1 MADDIA
7 KIISSLDV
15 DYQPAIRSAKEFA
28 VSLEKLDQQLKQVKQ
43 SATSAAEQIN
53 KSFSNTG
60 KQIAAESEMAI
71 QTIPQQTQKMT
82 QVTQQQLAKL
92 EASLVSTSQKLR
104 SLGITTPTVQGAI
117 GEVRGLRD
125 QLVAGKA
132 LNEEQTKY
140 VAQAQQIAMI
150 EANNARII
158 EQQVKNKA
166 NLRTAQ
172 EELATSQQRAAVT
185 NQAYLDKELANAKM
199 TLPALEAKLAQMQR
213 SVEISRLSNT
223 PLKEQL
229 TLMRRQIVELRTKI
243 GLEGKITK
251 EEAAQVA
258 QLQKQAAVMKQNIAM
273 IQTDIQRQLDPTG
286 KGRSESMWERRGG
299 WFLVGG
305 MMFGAVDAMRQMVGV
320 TGEIEEGMI
329 TIGRVMEDATF
340 STETMRKELL
350 QLGKDYGMVWSD
362 VEDIAIRWAQAGYN
376 MSDSLKLTEASLL
389 ALNTAELDARYAT
402 EGLIA
407 IMAQWGLTA
416 DQLPDI
422 IDKINKVAD
431 DYAVTSQDL
440 VDGLNRSSGAARV
453 MGLSIEETIG
463 ILTTMREATG
473 RTGKEIGNALNSI
486 LSFVQREKAI
496 NVFESLG
503 IQVFADE
510 AKTQFRSVMEIFN
523 ELAARWQDNSI
534 SEAAKNQLADI
545 ADAAGLYTEEMAEAT
560 GTMDEYREMTEAAT
574 AAQGKFTDIEQ
585 RDAAQAAAGIYR
597 RNYLIALLQ
606 NWSKVYDVLN
616 TQEQAHGYS
625 LKENERTMESY
636 TKRVQA
642 LKTALAEL
650 AVAIGEAGVLDALKG
665 IVDGSKEA
673 VEVLSALPDEIQK
686 AIVIFG
692 ALTGALATVQL
703 TSRVFFGV
711 GLGTGIK
718 NLAALAKG
726 MSLAEASTLGLGA
739 ALRALVTTPWGIAI
753 GVISIAIGI
762 LAVQL
767 KKAHEHAE
775 ELRKLPETLRE
786 FKNTEKLVTEYEN
799 LSAKINKTTEETE
812 RLNQVKQELG
822 SIFPEVVEK
831 LGEEGEVLEINNE
844 YLRERIRLE
853 REELEL
859 KKQKLAES
867 FGEKGGE
874 EIERAQKEL
883 KEVQEMIE
891 LYEDVVAA
899 AERGETPYEGK
910 ALKNYLEQA
919 RGNLRRYRLEAN
931 QLQQEMINMNR
942 EFDNQASAVLETS
955 DAFRELD
962 DSITRGLVSTL
973 RELSGGDMDKV
984 EKQIL
989 RLADS
994 KETANAINEVQ
1005 AALEKLNE
1013 TGANAESI
1021 EALDS
1026 VFQNLISTLMDGEV
1040 SLGLTSDAAGTLAY
1054 ALLDTIDPTASAQIK
1069 LHHLNQTMN
1078 DVREGSISMANAA
1091 SRASSILASNISAD
1105 VMKCISAYKQQIR
1118 TLADV
1123 VEAQNAAMREAHRAA
1138 RAKFGT
1144 VTNDPIIN
1152 RAVADYMYTA
1162 QQNISAYYGSVSAII
1177 AIANRPRGV
1186 SSGGGY
1192 KSAGSSG
1199 GGYKSAGTP
1208 SRGSPSKSA
1217 KDTAKAAEQTV
1228 TWLDKFRDSL
1238 ETAIPASVL
1247 YRFEQLNKALTS
1259 LDWSTPHRQLVV
1271 LGREFDYLQTKMS
1284 KCIPTYG
1291 DLSKVQSIAAQQAKL
1306 LAEEIAKVAPST
1318 SELNKN
1324 ILQQRSYLEKK
1335 LAEAQKQ
1342 YSKAKNEA
1350 ARQEAL
1356 TAIQETMSRLEEVWA
1371 LYDRSNQMAWEN
1383 RIKMIEL
1390 ATTYAENVFEE
1401 YRKAATKEIRA
1412 IQEELEAMDAEDAL
1426 KKHNDKLA
1434 ELQEERRYHEL
1445 RTGKEHTKRIKEID
1459 KQIQEEQE
1467 SWNKEQRKKE
1477 LQDRIDFLE
1486 EQQRLIDEQLVKAL
1500 ASLATY
1506 DSKWYEKFKKWA
1518 DEAVK
1523 GWRAGKVESVI
1534 TGELKKILETLKTRY
1549 GVPIDIEIPKAH
1561 TGAKVESTGLAML
1574 LKGERVLSPQLTVS
1588 FDRLANA
1595 LLKTNIPNSIGV
1607 GGGLE
1612 QKLDKLLTILE
1623 TKSGIQI
1630 NGHLI
1635 NMEQVGFEDQADM
1648 QIFNRSLAR
1657 QIRSLS
1663 TAKG

>member
-213 SVEISRLSNT
+213 SVEISRLGNT

-243 GLEGKITK
+243 GLEGRITK
-251 EEAAQVA
+251 EESAQVA

-273 IQTDIQRQLDPTG
+273 IQTDMQRQLDPTG
-286 KGRSESMWERRGG
+286 RGRSESMWERRGG

-416 DQLPDI
+416 DQLPDV

-534 SEAAKNQLADI
+534 SEAAKNQLVDI
-545 ADAAGLYTEEMAEAT
+545 ADAAGLYSEEMAEAA
-560 GTMDEYREMTEAAT
+560 GVMDEYQEMTDAAA
-574 AAQGKFTDIEQ
+574 AAQGKFTDLEQ

-597 RNYLIALLQ
+597 RNYLIALLR

-625 LKENERTMESY
+625 LAENQRTMEGY
-636 TKRVQA
+636 TKKVQA

-686 AIVIFG
+686 AIVFFG
-692 ALTGALATVQL
+692 ALTGALATAQL

-726 MSLAEASTLGLGA
+726 MSLAEASTLGLG
-739 ALRALVTTPWGIAI
+739 T
-753 GVISIAIGI
+753 
-762 LAVQL
+762 
-767 KKAHEHAE
+767 
-775 ELRKLPETLRE
+775 
-786 FKNTEKLVTEYEN
+786 
-799 LSAKINKTTEETE
+799 
-812 RLNQVKQELG
+812 
-822 SIFPEVVEK
+822 
-831 LGEEGEVLEINNE
+831 
-844 YLRERIRLE
+844 
-853 REELEL
+853 
-859 KKQKLAES
+859 
-867 FGEKGGE
+867 
-874 EIERAQKEL
+874 
-883 KEVQEMIE
+883 
-891 LYEDVVAA
+891 
-899 AERGETPYEGK
+899 
-910 ALKNYLEQA
+910 ALKSLIF
-919 RGNLRRYRLEAN
+919 RL
-931 QLQQEMINMNR
+931 
-942 EFDNQASAVLETS
+942 
-955 DAFRELD
+955 
-962 DSITRGLVSTL
+962 
-973 RELSGGDMDKV
+973 GGW
-984 EKQIL
+984 Q
-989 RLADS
+989 
-994 KETANAINEVQ
+994 
-1005 AALEKLNE
+1005 
-1013 TGANAESI
+1013 
-1021 EALDS
+1021 
-1026 VFQNLISTLMDGEV
+1026 
-1040 SLGLTSDAAGTLAY
+1040 
-1054 ALLDTIDPTASAQIK
+1054 
-1069 LHHLNQTMN
+1069 
-1078 DVREGSISMANAA
+1078 
-1091 SRASSILASNISAD
+1091 
-1105 VMKCISAYKQQIR
+1105 
-1118 TLADV
+1118 
-1123 VEAQNAAMREAHRAA
+1123 
-1138 RAKFGT
+1138 
-1144 VTNDPIIN
+1144 
-1152 RAVADYMYTA
+1152 
-1162 QQNISAYYGSVSAII
+1162 
-1177 AIANRPRGV
+1177 
-1186 SSGGGY
+1186 
-1192 KSAGSSG
+1192 SAG
-1199 GGYKSAGTP
+1199 
-1208 SRGSPSKSA
+1208 
-1217 KDTAKAAEQTV
+1217 
-1228 TWLDKFRDSL
+1228 W
-1238 ETAIPASVL
+1238 
-1247 YRFEQLNKALTS
+1247 
-1259 LDWSTPHRQLVV
+1259 
-1271 LGREFDYLQTKMS
+1271 
-1284 KCIPTYG
+1284 
-1291 DLSKVQSIAAQQAKL
+1291 
-1306 LAEEIAKVAPST
+1306 
-1318 SELNKN
+1318 
-1324 ILQQRSYLEKK
+1324 
-1335 LAEAQKQ
+1335 
-1342 YSKAKNEA
+1342 
-1350 ARQEAL
+1350 
-1356 TAIQETMSRLEEVWA
+1356 
-1371 LYDRSNQMAWEN
+1371 
-1383 RIKMIEL
+1383 
-1390 ATTYAENVFEE
+1390 
-1401 YRKAATKEIRA
+1401 
-1412 IQEELEAMDAEDAL
+1412 
-1426 KKHNDKLA
+1426 
-1434 ELQEERRYHEL
+1434 
-1445 RTGKEHTKRIKEID
+1445 
-1459 KQIQEEQE
+1459 
-1467 SWNKEQRKKE
+1467 
-1477 LQDRIDFLE
+1477 
-1486 EQQRLIDEQLVKAL
+1486 
-1500 ASLATY
+1500 
-1506 DSKWYEKFKKWA
+1506 
-1518 DEAVK
+1518 
-1523 GWRAGKVESVI
+1523 
-1534 TGELKKILETLKTRY
+1534 
-1549 GVPIDIEIPKAH
+1549 
-1561 TGAKVESTGLAML
+1561 
-1574 LKGERVLSPQLTVS
+1574 
-1588 FDRLANA
+1588 
-1595 LLKTNIPNSIGV
+1595 
-1607 GGGLE
+1607 
-1612 QKLDKLLTILE
+1612 
-1623 TKSGIQI
+1623 
-1630 NGHLI
+1630 
-1635 NMEQVGFEDQADM
+1635 
-1648 QIFNRSLAR
+1648 
-1657 QIRSLS
+1657 
-1663 TAKG
+1663 

>member
-60 KQIAAESEMAI
+60 KQIAAESERAV

-213 SVEISRLSNT
+213 SVEISRLGNT

-286 KGRSESMWERRGG
+286 RGRSESMWERRGG

-340 STETMRKELL
+340 SIETMRKELL

-636 TKRVQA
+636 TKKVQA

-665 IVDGSKEA
+665 IVDGSKDA

-686 AIVIFG
+686 AIVFFG
-692 ALTGALATVQL
+692 ALTGALATAQL

-718 NLAALAKG
+718 NLAALTRG
-726 MSLAEASTLGLGA
+726 MSLAEASTLGLGK
-739 ALRALVTTPWGIAI
+739 ALKFLIFSPWGLAIGGLVTVVGL
-753 GVISIAIGI
+753 
-762 LAVQL
+762 LAKRFADA
-767 KKAHEHAE
+767 KKEAE
-775 ELRKLPETLRE
+775 ELAKIPGEIQE
-786 FKNTEKLVTEYEN
+786 FEGTEKLVKEYEK
-799 LSAKINKTTEETE
+799 LSVKIDKTEEETA
-812 RLNQVKQELG
+812 RLVDVRRQLADQ
-822 SIFPEVVEK
+822 FPGIIENMDA
-831 LGEEGEVLEINNE
+831 EGNVMEINNE
-844 YLRERIRLE
+844 LLRESIKLK
-853 REELEL
+853 REEIEL
-859 KKQKLAES
+859 KKQDLAEA
-867 FGEKGGE
+867 FGEGVASKD
-874 EIERAQKEL
+874 IEKTLDQIKEYEQELEKIKQAQSTFNRDAFPSWFPDWALRDYQKEIR
-883 KEVQEMIE
+883 EVRQEI
-891 LYEDVVAA
+891 
-899 AERGETPYEGK
+899 
-910 ALKNYLEQA
+910 
-919 RGNLRRYRLEAN
+919 N
-931 QLQQEMINMNR
+931 QLQQDIIPHNR
-942 EFDNQASAVLETS
+942 AWDDAATALLNTS
-955 DAFRELD
+955 EAFRELD
-962 DSITRGLVSTL
+962 SSITRGLVSTL
-973 RELSGGDMDKV
+973 RELGGGDMDKV

-989 RLADS
+989 KLADS

-1123 VEAQNAAMREAHRAA
+1123 VEAQNVAMREAHRAA

-1177 AIANRPRGV
+1177 AIANRSRGV
-1186 SSGGGY
+1186 GGGGGGR
-1192 KSAGSSG
+1192 SVGSS
-1199 GGYKSAGTP
+1199 S
-1208 SRGSPSKSA
+1208 SGSPSSGS
-1217 KDTAKAAEQTV
+1217 TAKAAEKAV

-1383 RIKMIEL
+1383 RTKMIEL

-1459 KQIQEEQE
+1459 KQMQEEKE
-1467 SWNKEQRKKE
+1467 SWDKEQRKKE

-1486 EQQRLIDEQLVKAL
+1486 EQEQIWNDYVVKAM
-1500 ASLATY
+1500 ATLATY
-1506 DSKWYEKFKKWA
+1506 DNKWYDRFKKWA

-1523 GWRAGKVESVI
+1523 GWRAGNVGNII
-1534 TGELKKILETLKTRY
+1534 TGELKKILNSLSRY
-1549 GVPIDIEIPKAH
+1549 GVPIDIPVIPEAH

-1595 LLKTNIPNSIGV
+1595 LIQTNIPNSIGI

-1648 QIFNRSLAR
+1648 QIFNRSLVR
-1657 QIRSLS
+1657 QIRSLG